1 MSKQKIR
8 AMDEEGYVY
17 RPDKYA
23 LLQLTPSN
31 QIVMVFHTTG
41 KEIVGIDFGSL
52 DELKQFIEYA
62 TKKAWQAEHGEL

>member
-1 MSKQKIR
+1 
-8 AMDEEGYVY
+8 
-17 RPDKYA
+17 
-23 LLQLTPSN
+23 
-31 QIVMVFHTTG
+31 MVFHTTG